1 MHGILLAQKLKCLVN
16 QVTVTLLLVCYRYA
30 LRGKVRDEVGG
41 AKLSFELEV
50 CRVPRLDVVGI
61 RRKRLKGD
69 AWIYKRVCE
78 EVLRLAQSNSS
89 INTPVSL
96 TDKTPEVAAMYTGN
110 TSTDP
115 PKVTT

>member
-1 MHGILLAQKLKCLVN
+1 MEYLSCHISVMLL
-16 QVTVTLLLVCYRYA
+16 YSGFSRYT

-89 INTPVSL
+89 NNTPISS
-96 TDKTPEVAAMYTGN
+96 TNNTPEVAAVA
-110 TSTDP
+110 ST
-115 PKVTT
+115 TT

>member
-1 MHGILLAQKLKCLVN
+1 M
-16 QVTVTLLLVCYRYA
+16 
-30 LRGKVRDEVGG
+30 RDDVGG

-78 EVLRLAQSNSS
+78 EVLRLAQGSTSNPASS
-89 INTPVSL
+89 SNPTSASNTPV
-96 TDKTPEVAAMYTGN
+96 TPAPPLPYNEKVVA
-110 TSTDP
+110 
-115 PKVTT
+115 